1 MVPNIKNFIPQDPK
15 LSSESATALQN
26 ICSVCKRHMVPH
38 FEGLTQ
44 ILRSID
50 SFALKP
56 AAANGL
62 LKGVAVIL
70 SIMPYEQVM

>member
-1 MVPNIKNFIPQDPK
+1 
-15 LSSESATALQN
+15 
-26 ICSVCKRHMVPH
+26 MVPH